1 MLIFY
6 RKCFFTMK
14 KILLLSCLF
23 LLSCEKYNISVTR
36 QTVDVNYLAS
46 SQVATPDPR
55 KENPP
60 IGQKLI
66 VDWHIPWDM
75 LHEGPKGRLHVICKD
90 YSEDVVEFPIDAL
103 NGFIVYDLLNDR
115 YEKTGG
121 FLTYKAELIGRDGK
135 VLKKWK
141 HQLWVHIIHLDQ
153 EPKATSSLESDE
165 WIKSTSSSVSDQSM
179 QGSVIETPYSGE
191 EENF

>member
-1 MLIFY
+1 
-6 RKCFFTMK
+6 MK

-23 LLSCEKYNISVTR
+23 LASCEKYNISVVR

-46 SQVATPDPR
+46 SKVNTPDPR

-60 IGQKLI
+60 IGQQLI
-66 VDWHIPWDM
+66 VDWHISWD
-75 LHEGPKGRLHVICKD
+75 LLDKSPKGRLHVICKD
-90 YSEDVVEFPIDAL
+90 LSEDIYEFPIDAL
-103 NGFIVYDLLNDR
+103 NGYVTYDLLNEK

-121 FLTYKAELIGRDGK
+121 FLTYKAEILGADGK
-135 VLKKWK
+135 VIKKWK

-153 EPKATSSLESDE
+153 EPKATSSLESTE
-165 WIKSTSSSVSDQSM
+165 WMESNSSSVTDQSM